1 MAKSKKTPEVN
12 GMALMSRK
20 RVERM
25 RDGAREFRAH
35 HAVLGAGWLRM
46 VEGRFVFIADDGREL
61 DFTNWQEILVGRA
74 RLLFNKR
81 LKSTAEDYDYQSVLL
96 RDGSAHEFRFEFTK

>member
-1 MAKSKKTPEVN
+1 MAKSKRAPEFNSV
-12 GMALMSRK
+12 ALMSRK
-20 RVERM
+20 RVDRM

-46 VEGRFVFIADDGREL
+46 EERFVFIADDGREL
-61 DFTNWQEILVGRA
+61 DFTKWEEILVGRT

-81 LKSTAEDYDYQSVLL
+81 LKSTAEDYDYQSVKM
-96 RDGSAHEFRFEFTK
+96 RDGTVHEFRFEFVG